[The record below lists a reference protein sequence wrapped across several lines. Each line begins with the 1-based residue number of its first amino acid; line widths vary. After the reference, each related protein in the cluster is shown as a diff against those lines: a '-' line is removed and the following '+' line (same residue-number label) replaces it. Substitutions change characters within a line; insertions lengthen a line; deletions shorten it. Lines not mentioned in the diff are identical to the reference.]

1 MDKIGQKVA
10 VSMGKGT
17 LFGVAASVTMMAT
30 RFITVPII
38 TKHLGLG
45 GYGIWSIIM
54 TTSAYM
60 RFGTAG
66 LKSAFQ
72 KYVAEATGNGNYER
86 ANQLMTTGS
95 AGMLVLSI
103 AALIPVAIFSK
114 TLAQVAGVPAEFLT
128 ATAHSFTILALIMIL
143 SNFAAAFEAI
153 VNGCHRVDIVRKFY
167 IGTAIVEAVLIVACV
182 LLGYGLLAMSIVMA
196 VAEMGLI
203 ACCYIA
209 ARKLLP
215 QIQIRRRYLN
225 LHVVPE
231 LFRFAGSFQLV
242 NLLEILSMSIL
253 PFGVLRIFGARA
265 AGVYAICTRL
275 TGVGTSI
282 QEASLL
288 PLLSSGTLLY
298 ASQTGDKIRLAMN
311 KMFKWTLVVTIA
323 PLSFVAVFG
332 AIFVMAWTGES
343 DPLFHTGLP
352 WLCLMA
358 AFQGLSRTSFILYR
372 AKGGAIM
379 DVLRQI
385 LVIIG
390 LLVTISLG
398 KFVGFAGMFA
408 IMAFT
413 EMIGASF
420 MMRALKESTGVFHPT
435 ALIPDAAKIIAAVSM
450 VLLAG
455 FALTNAV
462 PIPANFSEQIT
473 AWLRLALAGTTC
485 LALAWPA
492 VALTNCLSPSE
503 RRTIV
508 ETIFPSRTR
517 AATSADA

>member
-1 MDKIGQKVA
+1 
-10 VSMGKGT
+10 MGKGT
-17 LFGVAASVTMMAT
+17 LFGVAASATMMAT
-30 RFITVPII
+30 RFVTVPII
-38 TKHLGLG
+38 TNHLGLG

-72 KYVAEATGNGNYER
+72 KYVAEATGDGNYER

-95 AGMLVLSI
+95 AAMLVLSLI
-103 AALIPVAIFSK
+103 ALIPVAICSK
-114 TLAQVAGVPAEFLT
+114 TLARFAGVPPEFLT

-143 SNFAAAFEAI
+143 SNFAAVFEAI

-167 IGTAIVEAVLIVACV
+167 IGIAVFEAVAIVGC
-182 LLGYGLLAMSIVMA
+182 LLLRRGLLAMSVVMA
-196 VAEMGLI
+196 LAEIGLI
-203 ACCYIA
+203 VCCYVA
-209 ARKLLP
+209 AKKLLP

-225 LHVVPE
+225 VHVVPE

-242 NLLEILSMSIL
+242 NILEILSMSIL
-253 PFGVLRIFGARA
+253 PFGILRIFGARA

-275 TGVGTSI
+275 TSVGSSV

-298 ASQTGDKIRLAMN
+298 ASEAAEKIRLAMN

-332 AIFVMAWTGES
+332 ATFVVAWTGQS
-343 DPLFHTGLP
+343 DPLFRSGLP

-372 AKGGAIM
+372 AKGGAVM
-379 DVLRQI
+379 DVLRQV
-385 LVIIG
+385 LVIVG
-390 LLVTISLG
+390 LLITISLA
-398 KFVGFAGMFA
+398 KFIGFAGMFA
-408 IMAFT
+408 AMAVT
-413 EMIGASF
+413 EIIGASF
-420 MMRALKESTGVFHPT
+420 MMHALKESTGAFHPID
-435 ALIPDAAKIIAAVSM
+435 LIPDAAKIVAAVSM
-450 VLLAG
+450 VLLGG
-455 FALTNAV
+455 FALTNAI
-462 PIPANFSEQIT
+462 PIPWNLGEQIMS
-473 AWLRLALAGTTC
+473 WMRLALAGSAC
-485 LALAWPA
+485 LLLAWPA
-492 VALTNCLSPSE
+492 VAVTNCLSPSE

-508 ETIFPSRTR
+508 ETIFPNRGR
-517 AATSADA
+517 AATSA

>member
-1 MDKIGQKVA
+1 MSKIGQKVA

-38 TKHLGLG
+38 TSHLGLG

-72 KYVAEATGNGNYER
+72 KYVAEATGDGNYDR
-86 ANQLMTTGS
+86 VNQLMTTGS
-95 AGMLVLSI
+95 AGMLLLSLV
-103 AALIPVAIFSK
+103 ALIPVAIFSK
-114 TLAQVAGVPAEFLT
+114 TLARAAGVPLEFLT

-143 SNFAAAFEAI
+143 SNFGAAFEAI

-167 IGTAIVEAVLIVACV
+167 IGTAIFEAAAIVACL

-203 ACCYIA
+203 ACCYVA
-209 ARKLLP
+209 AKKLLP
-215 QIQIRRRYLN
+215 QIQLRRRYIN
-225 LHVVPE
+225 PHVVPE

-242 NLLEILSMSIL
+242 NVLEILSMSIL

-275 TGVGTSI
+275 TSVGGSI

-298 ASQTGDKIRLAMN
+298 ASETADKIRVAMN

-332 AIFVMAWTGES
+332 AIFVLAWTGES
-343 DPLFHTGLP
+343 DPLFHSGLP

-372 AKGGAIM
+372 AKGGAVM
-379 DVLRQI
+379 DVLRQVF
-385 LVIIG
+385 VIVA
-390 LLVTISLG
+390 LLITISFG
-398 KFVGFAGMFA
+398 KFIGFSGMFA
-408 IMAFT
+408 AMAAT
-413 EMIGASF
+413 ELIGASF
-420 MMRALKESTGVFHPT
+420 MMRALAKSTGVFHPT
-435 ALIPDAAKIIAAVSM
+435 ELIPDAAKIIAAVSM

-455 FALTNAV
+455 FVLTNSV
-462 PIPANFSEQIT
+462 PIPWNMGEQVT
-473 AWLRLALAGTTC
+473 AWLRLAIAGTAS

-492 VALTNCLSPSE
+492 IAFTNCLSPSE

-508 ETIFPSRTR
+508 ETIFPSRR
-517 AATSADA
+517 AATSA